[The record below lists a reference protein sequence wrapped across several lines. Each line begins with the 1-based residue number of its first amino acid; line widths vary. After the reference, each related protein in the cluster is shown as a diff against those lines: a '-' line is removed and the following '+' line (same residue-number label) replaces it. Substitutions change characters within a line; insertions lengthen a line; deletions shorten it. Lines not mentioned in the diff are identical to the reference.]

1 LCRQV
6 FEASRLNLAG
16 EYSSAMGLARGL
28 RAKICAN
35 LCMIVQNGFR
45 LPEEKRAAANKER
58 YLQQNERARLAF
70 VL

>member
-1 LCRQV
+1 
-6 FEASRLNLAG
+6 
-16 EYSSAMGLARGL
+16 MGLARGL

-45 LPEEKRAAANKER
+45 LSEEKRTAANKER